1 MPETQTE
8 PIKQPVPVQ
17 DVYNVYEV
25 AELLSMSKNKVWKL
39 ARRSQDPLPMRRL
52 PGQRRGSI
60 ALRDELLDW
69 AKRNYTEIGAC

>member
-17 DVYNVYEV
+17 DVYEV

-60 ALRDELLDW
+60 AFRDELLDW

>member
-25 AELLSMSKNKVWKL
+25 AELLSMSKT
-39 ARRSQDPLPMRRL
+39 RS
-52 PGQRRGSI
+52 GSSRDDRKTPFRCVGFQ
-60 ALRDELLDW
+60 ASEEDRSRFETSCLR
-69 AKRNYTEIGAC
+69 NTC